1 MVNETLEQQQQ
12 HFKSVNGI
20 PANINQC
27 GWAGRFIDIL
37 WWVWIEAYQWFPT
50 VQRSYSPWR
59 YCGLH
64 KVYPSIH
71 PGSTIDLPI
80 KIELSITR
88 SGRRRWG
95 SKKMICGIFSIC
107 LYLQSLCLCFG
118 SINVTVILRTITEY
132 EIITRRLNERIP

>member
-1 MVNETLEQQQQ
+1 MVNETLEQQQQQ

-37 WWVWIEAYQWFPT
+37 WWVWIEAYQWIPT

-80 KIELSITR
+80 KTELSITR
-88 SGRRRWG
+88 KGG
-95 SKKMICGIFSIC
+95 GGVGVK
-107 LYLQSLCLCFG
+107 
-118 SINVTVILRTITEY
+118 RTIVLFSPSVFIY
-132 EIITRRLNERIP
+132 NHCVSGFWVN